1 MLTLLL
7 TKFKLMF
14 YLQVPNGFYT
24 HNSDALNRKWLWS
37 AEGLTY
43 VEEENLFWIIYKII
57 REIMNSFW
65 ERKCLLA
72 L

>member
-1 MLTLLL
+1 LLL
-7 TKFKLMF
+7 TKSKLMF
-14 YLQVPNGFYT
+14 YLKVPNGFHTY
-24 HNSDALNRKWLWS
+24 NSDALNRKWLWS

-43 VEEENLFWIIYKII
+43 VEEENLFWIIYNMLI
-57 REIMNSFW
+57 REIMNSSW